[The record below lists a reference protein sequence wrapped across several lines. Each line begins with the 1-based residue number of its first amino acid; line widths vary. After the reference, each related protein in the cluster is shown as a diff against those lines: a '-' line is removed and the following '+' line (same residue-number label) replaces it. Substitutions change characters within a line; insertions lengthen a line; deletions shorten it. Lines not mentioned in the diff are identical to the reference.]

1 MFDLFQ
7 MIAREVER
15 QSAFSP
21 HFIPFVRLFNDE
33 PRYVEKIKQGIVFYV
48 PRKQRHPS
56 AFNKPVLYHRR
67 ITSLRVHT
75 HQVK

>member
-21 HFIPFVRLFNDE
+21 HLIPLVHLFTDE
-33 PRYVEKIKQGIVFYV
+33 PRYVEKINQGIVFYV
-48 PRKQRHPS
+48 PRKQRRLP
-56 AFNKPVLYHRR
+56 AFTKPVLYRR